1 MSKDVNKCMFTG
13 RLGSDPEMRY
23 TQAGKAVTSFRIAS
37 NHSFTTSDGTR
48 NDIAEWVSCVAW
60 DKLGE
65 LANTYLHKGARV
77 YVEGRMQTR
86 KWQDK
91 DGNDRYSTE
100 IILTDLVFLETQRRD
115 VEDEDTHS
123 PIKKYDGLPRQQ
135 DNQQVSQTRPQS
147 SNAGNGYRATAAA
160 RNGARNAPQA
170 IDDDESLPF

>member
-13 RLGSDPEMRY
+13 RLGADPEMRY

-91 DGNDRYSTE
+91 DGNDRYTTE
-100 IILTDLVFLETQRRD
+100 IILTDMVFLDAPKRD
-115 VEDEDTHS
+115 TEDEDAQ
-123 PIKKYDGLPRQQ
+123 PVREAPQPRQQ
-135 DNQQVSQTRPQS
+135 APQRTQS
-147 SNAGNGYRATAAA
+147 SNAGNSYRANAAA

>member
-48 NDIAEWVSCVAW
+48 NDTAEWVLCVAW

-115 VEDEDTHS
+115 VEDEDTQ
-123 PIKKYDGLPRQQ
+123 PVRQAQ
-135 DNQQVSQTRPQS
+135 PHAPQRPQS
-147 SNAGNGYRATAAA
+147 SNAGNMYRATAAA
-160 RNGARNAPQA
+160 RNGTRNAPQA
-170 IDDDESLPF
+170 IEDDESLPF

>member
-1 MSKDVNKCMFTG
+1 MSRDVNKCMFTG

-48 NDIAEWVSCVAW
+48 NDNAEWVACVAW

-65 LANTYLHKGARV
+65 LANTHLHKGARV

-91 DGNDRYSTE
+91 DGNDRYTTQ

-115 VEDEDTHS
+115 AEDEDAQ
-123 PIKKYDGLPRQQ
+123 PVRQAPQQRQQ
-135 DNQQVSQTRPQS
+135 APQRPQS
-147 SNAGNGYRATAAA
+147 SNAGNQYRANAAA
-160 RNGARNAPQA
+160 RTSPRNVPQA
-170 IDDDESLPF
+170 IEDDDSLPF

>member
-1 MSKDVNKCMFTG
+1 MSRDVNKCMFTG
-13 RLGSDPEMRY
+13 RLGADPEMRY

-48 NDIAEWVSCVAW
+48 NDTAEWVLCVAW

-91 DGNDRYSTE
+91 DNNDRYTTE
-100 IILTDLVFLETQRRD
+100 IILTNLVFLETQRRD
-115 VEDEDTHS
+115 TEDEDAQS
-123 PIKKYDGLPRQQ
+123 PIKKYDGLPRPQG
-135 DNQQVSQTRPQS
+135 NQQSPQRPQS
-147 SNAGNGYRATAAA
+147 SNAGNKYRATAAA
-160 RNGARNAPQA
+160 RNGTRNAPQA
-170 IDDDESLPF
+170 IEDDESLPF

>member
-1 MSKDVNKCMFTG
+1 MSRDVNKCTFTG
-13 RLGSDPEMRY
+13 RLGADPEMRY
-23 TQAGKAVTSFRIAS
+23 TAAGKAVTSFRIAS

-48 NDIAEWVSCVAW
+48 NDTAEWVACVAW
-60 DKLGE
+60 DKLAE

-123 PIKKYDGLPRQQ
+123 PSQQ
-135 DNQQVSQTRPQS
+135 GNQQVSQTRPQS

>member
-13 RLGSDPEMRY
+13 RLGADPEMRY
-23 TQAGKAVTSFRIAS
+23 TAAGKAVTSFRIAS

-48 NDIAEWVSCVAW
+48 NDTAEWVSCVAW

-91 DGNDRYSTE
+91 DGNDRYTTQ

-115 VEDEDTHS
+115 AEDEDAQ
-123 PIKKYDGLPRQQ
+123 PVRQAPQQRQQ
-135 DNQQVSQTRPQS
+135 APQRPQS
-147 SNAGNGYRATAAA
+147 SNAGNQYRANAAA
-160 RNGARNAPQA
+160 RTSPRNVPQA
-170 IDDDESLPF
+170 IEDDDSLPF